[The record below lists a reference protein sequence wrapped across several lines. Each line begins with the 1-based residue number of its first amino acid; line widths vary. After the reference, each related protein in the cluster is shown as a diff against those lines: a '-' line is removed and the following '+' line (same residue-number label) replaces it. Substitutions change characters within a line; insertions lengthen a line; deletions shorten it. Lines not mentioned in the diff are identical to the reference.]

1 MFVKS
6 PEVKE
11 SVTLHV
17 IFDPLAI
24 FCETLVSVA
33 PLLILKFAFAVW
45 YVPSSI
51 LYSTFTYIVELS
63 LLVILIVDEPCEPAQ
78 AIAGGFTTVMSG
90 SQSTASLASMVSS
103 DILVKSSEVNESV
116 ILHVIVDPSGTEA
129 VCEVSVL
136 LADIDKLVLVVVK
149 SPSLILYSTL

>member
-17 IFDPLAI
+17 IFDPLST

-33 PLLILKFAFAVW
+33 PSAILKFAFAVW

-51 LYSTFTYIVELS
+51 LYSTFTYTVEPS

-78 AIAGGFTTVMSG
+78 AIAGGFTTVISG
-90 SQSTASLASMVSS
+90 SQSTASLASIVSS
-103 DILVKSSEVNESV
+103 LIFVKSFEVKLSV
-116 ILHVIVDPSGTEA
+116 ILQVIVEPSGTDA

-136 LADIDKLVLVVVK
+136 FPLTDKLPFAV
-149 SPSLILYSTL
+149 